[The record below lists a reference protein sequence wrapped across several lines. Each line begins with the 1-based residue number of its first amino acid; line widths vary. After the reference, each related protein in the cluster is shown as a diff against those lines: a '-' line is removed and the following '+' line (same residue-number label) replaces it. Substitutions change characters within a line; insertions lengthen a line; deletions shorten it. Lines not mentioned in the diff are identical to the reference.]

1 MKSQIPPIPPSP
13 EALAKSLSRIKR
25 GRPRAY
31 TPEEIESKFE
41 EYVRWVEGNP
51 IFIQKVSAGEIIKV
65 GADRPLTIVDFCQFA
80 GISKDT
86 FRRYEDEFC
95 GPLTRIREAI
105 EADQLRGA
113 IVGIY
118 DAGIIGRVLQLADR
132 QDVTTNGKEIKQ
144 APAVTFTVDE
154 AAASIIQSIGK
165 QTINSIQKD
174 GE

>member
-1 MKSQIPPIPPSP
+1 MKPQIPQIPPSP
-13 EALAKSLSRIKR
+13 EALAKLLSRIKR

-41 EYVRWVEGNP
+41 EYVQWVEDNP
-51 IFIQKVSAGEIIKV
+51 IFIQKVSAGKITEV
-65 GADRPLTIVDFCQFA
+65 RTDRPLTIVDFCQFA

-86 FRRYEDEFC
+86 FRRYEDKFC

-118 DAGIIGRVLQLADR
+118 DAGIVGRVLQLADR
-132 QDVTTNGKEIKQ
+132 QDVTTNGKAIT
-144 APAVTFTVDE
+144 APSQPISVVLDPE
-154 AAASIIQSIGK
+154 AAKIIQSIGK
-165 QTINSIQKD
+165 MTVK
-174 GE
+174 E

>member
-1 MKSQIPPIPPSP
+1 M
-13 EALAKSLSRIKR
+13 
-25 GRPRAY
+25 G
-31 TPEEIESKFE
+31 
-41 EYVRWVEGNP
+41 
-51 IFIQKVSAGEIIKV
+51 
-65 GADRPLTIVDFCQFA
+65 FCQFA

-165 QTINSIQKD
+165 QTAKR
-174 GE
+174 